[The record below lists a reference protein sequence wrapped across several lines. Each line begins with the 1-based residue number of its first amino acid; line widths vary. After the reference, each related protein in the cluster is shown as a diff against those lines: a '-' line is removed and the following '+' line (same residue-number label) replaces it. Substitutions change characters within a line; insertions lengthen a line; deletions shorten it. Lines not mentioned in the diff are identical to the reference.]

1 MFQRTLEVQREDRV
15 DPKEMQMWHLLGFL
29 QCHGELCHLFGI
41 QIFSK
46 SINWAMNMIV
56 VEDMDKLYVYK
67 SARKQCGLHM
77 GLNLHC

>member
-1 MFQRTLEVQREDRV
+1 MFQRTLEVQREDQV
-15 DPKEMQMWHLLGFL
+15 DPKEMQRWHLLGFL
-29 QCHGELCHLFGI
+29 QCHGELCDLFGI

-56 VEDMDKLYVYK
+56 VEDMDKLSVYK

>member
-1 MFQRTLEVQREDRV
+1 MFQRTLEVQREDQV

-29 QCHGELCHLFGI
+29 QCHGELCHMFGI
-41 QIFSK
+41 QTFSK

-56 VEDMDKLYVYK
+56 VEDMDKLSVYK
-67 SARKQCGLHM
+67 SARKQSGLHM